1 MTLATIAWNADVDA
15 TVRFDSEH
23 YKPELAHNLKR
34 MQQVGGG
41 ELGRLLDPKLG
52 ITGGSTPLG
61 ANYQTDGVRFI
72 RTQNYGLNGIA
83 LEQCVFISDDH
94 DRANTRSRLNAGD
107 VLLSIT
113 GVYFGASAVVTPAC
127 LPANISQHSVRIRFA
142 EDAVIDPYYLATF
155 FNSPSGHLETLRQSV
170 GFTRPALDYGAIRDI
185 FVPQP
190 SKQVQD
196 AIGHKVRAAE
206 RLRATAETA
215 KQAIRS
221 SFPGF
226 VLQTRPLS
234 GQWLSDEVVDTERL
248 EAQYYQPH
256 FLEMMKVIDAI
267 PGKIV
272 TLNKLVSS
280 MRHGASVTGA
290 DAIGGRVRFIR
301 GTEISPNRISTD
313 DVVLLDDAAITELA
327 SSHFV
332 KSGDL
337 LVTRSGTVGMCAVAR
352 EREIGVA
359 FGSFVIAVQIES
371 DEGVS
376 PEYVAAFLNSP
387 LGQGQFRREENGA
400 VQMNINNGELA
411 RIRVPLFTSDFRERI
426 VKYVETFNSNL
437 DRSEVL
443 VKSAIADVGSLIE
456 GKLEE
461 DECLAQGR
469 KLAEE
474 FGLEV
479 P

>member
-1 MTLATIAWNADVDA
+1 
-15 TVRFDSEH
+15 
-23 YKPELAHNLKR
+23 
-34 MQQVGGG
+34 
-41 ELGRLLDPKLG
+41 
-52 ITGGSTPLG
+52 
-61 ANYQTDGVRFI
+61 
-72 RTQNYGLNGIA
+72 
-83 LEQCVFISDDH
+83 
-94 DRANTRSRLNAGD
+94 
-107 VLLSIT
+107 
-113 GVYFGASAVVTPAC
+113 
-127 LPANISQHSVRIRFA
+127 
-142 EDAVIDPYYLATF
+142 
-155 FNSPSGHLETLRQSV
+155 
-170 GFTRPALDYGAIRDI
+170 
-185 FVPQP
+185 
-190 SKQVQD
+190 
-196 AIGHKVRAAE
+196 
-206 RLRATAETA
+206 
-215 KQAIRS
+215 
-221 SFPGF
+221 
-226 VLQTRPLS
+226 
-234 GQWLSDEVVDTERL
+234 
-248 EAQYYQPH
+248 
-256 FLEMMKVIDAI
+256 
-267 PGKIV
+267 
-272 TLNKLVSS
+272 
-280 MRHGASVTGA
+280 
-290 DAIGGRVRFIR
+290 
-301 GTEISPNRISTD
+301 
-313 DVVLLDDAAITELA
+313 
-327 SSHFV
+327 
-332 KSGDL
+332 
-337 LVTRSGTVGMCAVAR
+337 MCAVAR